1 MLNKK
6 LFDDISSKISDTIAN
21 SPIKDVEQN
30 IKAILTSTLS
40 RLNLVTREEFEIQQQ
55 VLLKTR
61 EKLAEVEAQ
70 VTALAGKLSEQ
81 PAQIKDHTS
90 ESADTDQN
98 QPAL

>member
-61 EKLAEVEAQ
+61 EKLAELEAQ

-90 ESADTDQN
+90 ASADTDQN

>member
-61 EKLAEVEAQ
+61 EKLAELEAQ
-70 VTALAGKLSEQ
+70 VTALAGKISEQ
-81 PAQIKDHTS
+81 PAQIKDHIS

>member
-61 EKLAEVEAQ
+61 EKLAELEAQ
-70 VTALAGKLSEQ
+70 VTALAEKLSEQ

>member
-61 EKLAEVEAQ
+61 EKLAELEAQ

-90 ESADTDQN
+90 ESADNDQN

>member
-61 EKLAEVEAQ
+61 EKLAELEAQ

>member
-61 EKLAEVEAQ
+61 EKLAELEAQ

-81 PAQIKDHTS
+81 LAQIKDHTS

>member
-98 QPAL
+98 QPAF

>member
-30 IKAILTSTLS
+30 IKAILTSTIS

-61 EKLAEVEAQ
+61 EKLAELEAQ
-70 VTALAGKLSEQ
+70 VTALAGKISEQ

>member
-6 LFDDISSKISDTIAN
+6 LFDDISSKISDTISN

-61 EKLAEVEAQ
+61 EKLAELEAQ

>member
-6 LFDDISSKISDTIAN
+6 LFDDISSKISD

-61 EKLAEVEAQ
+61 EKLAELEAQ

-90 ESADTDQN
+90 ASADTDQN

>member
-30 IKAILTSTLS
+30 IKAILTSTPS

-61 EKLAEVEAQ
+61 EKLAELEAQ

>member
-30 IKAILTSTLS
+30 IKAILTSTFS

-61 EKLAEVEAQ
+61 EKLAELEAQ

>member
-70 VTALAGKLSEQ
+70 VTALAGKISEQ

-98 QPAL
+98 QPTL

>member
-61 EKLAEVEAQ
+61 EKLAELEAQ
-70 VTALAGKLSEQ
+70 VTALAGKISEQ

>member
-6 LFDDISSKISDTIAN
+6 FFDDISSKISDTIAN

-61 EKLAEVEAQ
+61 EKLAELEAQ
-70 VTALAGKLSEQ
+70 VTALAGKISEQ

>member
-61 EKLAEVEAQ
+61 EKLAELEAQ
-70 VTALAGKLSEQ
+70 VTALTGKLSEQ

>member
-40 RLNLVTREEFEIQQQ
+40 RLNLVTQEEFEIQQQ

-61 EKLAEVEAQ
+61 EKLAELEAQ

>member
-61 EKLAEVEAQ
+61 EKLAELEAQ

-81 PAQIKDHTS
+81 TAQIKDHTS

>member
-70 VTALAGKLSEQ
+70 VTALAGKISEQ

-98 QPAL
+98 QPAF